1 MQNSD
6 AFPMVFRCFSD
17 GFPMVFYGFPIF
29 FYGFLCFF
37 LKCFSMFFP
46 MLFRCFPRPKVG
58 LQRLFKSLR
67 ETMPVVR
74 FLLRAINASS
84 DEPKVVPRT
93 RHRKWWEVEL
103 VSWEIPGFYI
113 YIYYT
118 HNIWVG
124 EYVILVYVCID
135 ELAQAWFLLY
145 KHDYHM
151 FLFGWEMKINKNR
164 SQAAVDLPLQPVK
177 SDKFKGQPN
186 WCAGNNDWFLRRRQ
200 TKVGDAI
207 FDLYDVKLQNF
218 PYSVQ
223 SSNPYVMNL
232 YENERNHTWDWDS
245 LSKAGVCVC
254 LWSL

>member
-1 MQNSD
+1 MLSSSKGGPPTALQIPARDDARSALLAARHQRLQRRTQSGASD
-6 AFPMVFRCFSD
+6 ATQKVVRSWT
-17 GFPMVFYGFPIF
+17 GELGNT
-29 FYGFLCFF
+29 GFL
-37 LKCFSMFFP
+37 
-46 MLFRCFPRPKVG
+46 
-58 LQRLFKSLR
+58 
-67 ETMPVVR
+67 
-74 FLLRAINASS
+74 
-84 DEPKVVPRT
+84 
-93 RHRKWWEVEL
+93 
-103 VSWEIPGFYI
+103 

-254 LWSL
+254 AYEASSPLTGNTSVWKHPVTWLVEMSHMDDMVPKCYF